1 VQENIRNYY
10 EILEV
15 PEDADG
21 EAIHRGYMR
30 AKNAYTQDS
39 LALYSLMS
47 PEECAKTLELIEEA
61 YSILSNINKRK
72 QYDQA
77 RGLNNQGVYGTT
89 LGRGA
94 SQEMTMGQ
102 NPNNSY
108 SQKNNASASG
118 PMFKI
123 MANMRYTLDYK
134 INADFEKEIEQASE
148 YTGDFLKSIREYKGV
163 EISRMAEMTKI
174 SKTYIRYIEDEA
186 FDKLPAAVYVRGFVY
201 QYAKTL
207 KLNPELVANSF
218 LYRLKQANEN
228 A

>member
-1 VQENIRNYY
+1 MEDSTKNYY
-10 EILEV
+10 DILEV
-15 PEDADG
+15 AEDADG
-21 EAIHRGYMR
+21 DTIHRGYMR

-47 PEECAKTLELIEEA
+47 PDECAKTLELIEEA

-77 RGLNNQGVYGTT
+77 RGLNNQGVYGNSKPNFS
-89 LGRGA
+89 A
-94 SQEMTMGQ
+94 DEMTMGH
-102 NPNNSY
+102 NPQKSY
-108 SQKNNASASG
+108 SEGKSKGS
-118 PMFKI
+118 MFKI

-134 INADFEKEIEQASE
+134 VNPDFEKEIEQASDYSGE
-148 YTGDFLKSIREYKGV
+148 FLKSIREYKCV

-174 SKTYIRYIEDEA
+174 SKTYIRYIEDES
-186 FDKLPAAVYVRGFVY
+186 FDKLPASVYVRGFVY

-218 LYRLKQANEN
+218 LYRMKQAREN
-228 A
+228 S

>member
-1 VQENIRNYY
+1 MQESIKNYY

-21 EAIHRGYMR
+21 DTIHRGYMR

-77 RGLNNQGVYGTT
+77 RGLNNQGVYGS
-89 LGRGA
+89 
-94 SQEMTMGQ
+94 SQAKGSAEDMTMGY
-102 NPNNSY
+102 NPDKKY
-108 SQKNNASASG
+108 DEKRATSG
-118 PMFKI
+118 SMFKI

-134 INADFEKEIEQASE
+134 VNADFEKEIEQASD
-148 YTGDFLKSIREYKGV
+148 YSGDFLKKIREYKGV

-174 SKTYIRYIEDEA
+174 SKTYIRYIEDEE

-218 LYRLKQANEN
+218 LYRLKQATES
-228 A
+228 

>member
-1 VQENIRNYY
+1 MEDTTKNYY

-21 EAIHRGYMR
+21 DTIHRGYMR

-77 RGLNNQGVYGTT
+77 RGLNNQGVYGSTMA
-89 LGRGA
+89 RGA
-94 SQEMTMGQ
+94 SEEMTMAEK
-102 NPNNSY
+102 SY
-108 SQKNNASASG
+108 SESSQNKAS
-118 PMFKI
+118 MFKI

-134 INADFEKEIEQASE
+134 VNPDFEKEIEQASD
-148 YTGDFLKSIREYKGV
+148 YSGDFLKKIREYKGV
-163 EISRMAEMTKI
+163 DVSRLAEMTKI

-186 FDKLPAAVYVRGFVY
+186 FDKLPASVYVRGFVY

-218 LYRLKQANEN
+218 LYRMKMAKGK
-228 A
+228 

>member
-1 VQENIRNYY
+1 MEDTTKNYY

-21 EAIHRGYMR
+21 DTIHRGYMR

-77 RGLNNQGVYGTT
+77 RGLNNQGVYGST
-89 LGRGA
+89 LARGA
-94 SQEMTMGQ
+94 SEEMTMAEK
-102 NPNNSY
+102 SY
-108 SQKNNASASG
+108 SDNSQNKGS
-118 PMFKI
+118 MFKI

-134 INADFEKEIEQASE
+134 VNPDFEKEIEQASD
-148 YTGDFLKSIREYKGV
+148 YSGDFLKKIREYKGV
-163 EISRMAEMTKI
+163 DVSRLAEMTKI
-174 SKTYIRYIEDEA
+174 SKTYIRYIEDES
-186 FDKLPAAVYVRGFVY
+186 FDKLPASVYVRGFVY

-218 LYRLKQANEN
+218 LYRMKQAKGK
-228 A
+228 